1 MELMHIGFIGLGNMG
16 APMAR
21 RLVAAGHKLVVYD
34 TRPEPVHEFVNL
46 GATAAASARD
56 VADQVETVMAS
67 LPSLKISEQV
77 ALGADGVS
85 QGKRIKRFV
94 DLSTTGS
101 QAAAKIAAGLAEKNI
116 VQIDC
121 PVSGGVGG
129 AAKGTLAVMVSGPKA
144 EVDAL
149 KVPARTYILTRKIM
163 GGGSGGGIIGAGSSG
178 DGPPT

>member
-1 MELMHIGFIGLGNMG
+1 M
-16 APMAR
+16 
-21 RLVAAGHKLVVYD
+21 
-34 TRPEPVHEFVNL
+34 NL

-101 QAAAKIAAGLAEKNI
+101 QAAAKIAAGLAENI

-121 PVSGGVGG
+121 PVSGGS
-129 AAKGTLAVMVSGPKA
+129 AVRRRAP
-144 EVDAL
+144 L
-149 KVPARTYILTRKIM
+149 P
-163 GGGSGGGIIGAGSSG
+163 
-178 DGPPT
+178 